1 MADKTKGEAQAPKPQ
16 APPTPPA
23 TLEVATNSEDGRRI
37 TTRGKKSTGR

>member
-23 TLEVATNSEDGRRI
+23 TLDIATNSEDGSRI
-37 TTRGKKSTGR
+37 TTRDKKPTGR